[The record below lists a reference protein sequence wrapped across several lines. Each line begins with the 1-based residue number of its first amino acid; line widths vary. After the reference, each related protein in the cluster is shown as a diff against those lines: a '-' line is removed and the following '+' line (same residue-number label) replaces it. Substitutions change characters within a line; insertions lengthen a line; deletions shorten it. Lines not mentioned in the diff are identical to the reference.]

1 MTKVL
6 SPLAIELASA
16 RQSLS
21 FYKSEVQYLAAKV
34 KLEKIDAKAEKA
46 DVRIAKRAIAI
57 AKAQAR
63 LDRLM
68 APVGSKAI
76 KANKKPSR
84 AKTTKFA
91 SVVTELSTATA

>member
-6 SPLAIELASA
+6 SPLAVELASA

-91 SVVTELSTATA
+91 SVVTELSTETA

>member
-1 MTKVL
+1 L
-6 SPLAIELASA
+6 
-16 RQSLS
+16 
-21 FYKSEVQYLAAKV
+21 
-34 KLEKIDAKAEKA
+34 AKADA
-46 DVRIAKRAIAI
+46 RRARRDAAI

-76 KANKKPSR
+76 KANRKPSR

-91 SVVTELSTATA
+91 SVVTELSTETV

>member
-1 MTKVL
+1 MTKVIT
-6 SPLAIELASA
+6 PLAAELASA

-21 FYKSEVQYLAAKV
+21 FFKSEVQYLAAKV
-34 KLEKIDAKAEKA
+34 KLERIDAKLAKVDA
-46 DVRIAKRAIAI
+46 RTAKRAVAI
-57 AKAQAR
+57 AKAQAK

-91 SVVTELSTATA
+91 AVVTEMETTTA

>member
-1 MTKVL
+1 MSKVL
-6 SPLAIELASA
+6 TPLEVELASA

-46 DVRIAKRAIAI
+46 DARIAKRAVAI
-57 AKAQAR
+57 AKAQAK

-91 SVVTELSTATA
+91 AVVTELDTATA

>member
-34 KLEKIDAKAEKA
+34 KLERIDAKLAKTDA
-46 DVRIAKRAIAI
+46 RTAKRAIAI
-57 AKAQAR
+57 AKAQAK

-91 SVVTELSTATA
+91 AVVTELDTATA

>member
-1 MTKVL
+1 MSKVL
-6 SPLAIELASA
+6 SPLAVELASA

-34 KLEKIDAKAEKA
+34 KMERIDAKAAKA
-46 DVRIAKRAIAI
+46 DARIAKRAVAI
-57 AKAQAR
+57 AKAQAK

-68 APVGSKAI
+68 APVGAKAI
-76 KANKKPSR
+76 KANRKPSR

-91 SVVTELSTATA
+91 SVVTELTTETV

>member
-1 MTKVL
+1 MSKVL
-6 SPLAIELASA
+6 TPLAAELASA

-21 FYKSEVQYLAAKV
+21 FFKSEVQYLAAKV
-34 KLEKIDAKAEKA
+34 KLERIDAKLAKA
-46 DVRIAKRAIAI
+46 DARTAKRAVAI
-57 AKAQAR
+57 AKAQAK

-91 SVVTELSTATA
+91 SVVTELTTETA

>member
-21 FYKSEVQYLAAKV
+21 FFKSEVQYLAAKV
-34 KLEKIDAKAEKA
+34 KLEKFDAKMAKTA
-46 DVRIAKRAIAI
+46 ARLARRDVAI
-57 AKAQAR
+57 AKAQAK

-91 SVVTELSTATA
+91 AVVSMLETATA

>member
-1 MTKVL
+1 MTKVIT
-6 SPLAIELASA
+6 PLAAELASA

-21 FYKSEVQYLAAKV
+21 FFKSEVQYLAAKV
-34 KLEKIDAKAEKA
+34 KLERIDAKLAKA
-46 DVRIAKRAIAI
+46 DARTAKRAVAI
-57 AKAQAR
+57 AKAQAK

-91 SVVTELSTATA
+91 SVVTELSTETA

>member
-1 MTKVL
+1 MSKVL
-6 SPLAIELASA
+6 TPLAAELASA

-21 FYKSEVQYLAAKV
+21 FFKSEVQYLAAKV
-34 KLEKIDAKAEKA
+34 KLERIDAKLAKA
-46 DVRIAKRAIAI
+46 DARTAKRAVAI

-91 SVVTELSTATA
+91 AVVTELETATA

>member
-1 MTKVL
+1 MTKVVT
-6 SPLAIELASA
+6 PLAAELASA

-21 FYKSEVQYLAAKV
+21 FFKSEVQYLAAKV
-34 KLEKIDAKAEKA
+34 KLERIDAKLAKA
-46 DVRIAKRAIAI
+46 DARTAKRAVAI
-57 AKAQAR
+57 AKAQAK

-91 SVVTELSTATA
+91 AVVTEMETTTA

>member
-1 MTKVL
+1 MTKVVT
-6 SPLAIELASA
+6 PLAAELASA

-21 FYKSEVQYLAAKV
+21 FFKSEVQYLAAKV
-34 KLEKIDAKAEKA
+34 KLERIDAKLAKA
-46 DVRIAKRAIAI
+46 DARTAKRAVAI
-57 AKAQAR
+57 AKAQAK

-91 SVVTELSTATA
+91 AVVTEMETATA

>member
-6 SPLAIELASA
+6 TPLAAELASA

-21 FYKSEVQYLAAKV
+21 FFKSEVQYLAAKV
-34 KLEKIDAKAEKA
+34 KLERIDAKLAKA
-46 DVRIAKRAIAI
+46 DARTAKRAVAI

-91 SVVTELSTATA
+91 AVVTEMETTTA

>member
-1 MTKVL
+1 MSKVL
-6 SPLAIELASA
+6 TPLAAELASA

-21 FYKSEVQYLAAKV
+21 FFKSEVQYLAAKV
-34 KLEKIDAKAEKA
+34 KLERIDAKLAKA
-46 DVRIAKRAIAI
+46 DARTAKRAVAI

-91 SVVTELSTATA
+91 AVVTEMETTTA

>member
-21 FYKSEVQYLAAKV
+21 FFMCEVKYLAAKV

-91 SVVTELSTATA
+91 AVVTELSTATA

>member
-21 FYKSEVQYLAAKV
+21 FYKSEVQYLAAQV
-34 KLEKIDAKAEKA
+34 KMERINAKAEKA
-46 DVRIAKRAIAI
+46 DVRIAKRAVAI

-91 SVVTELSTATA
+91 AVVTELETATA

>member
-34 KLEKIDAKAEKA
+34 KMERINAKAEKA
-46 DVRIAKRAIAI
+46 DVRIAKRAVAI
-57 AKAQAR
+57 AKAQAK

-91 SVVTELSTATA
+91 AVVTELETATA

>member
-1 MTKVL
+1 MTKVIT
-6 SPLAIELASA
+6 PLAAELASA

-21 FYKSEVQYLAAKV
+21 FFKSEVQYLAAKV
-34 KLEKIDAKAEKA
+34 KLERIDAKLAKA
-46 DVRIAKRAIAI
+46 DARTAKRAVAI
-57 AKAQAR
+57 AKAQAK

-91 SVVTELSTATA
+91 AVVTEMETTTA

>member
-1 MTKVL
+1 MSKVL

-16 RQSLS
+16 RSSLS
-21 FYKSEVQYLAAKV
+21 FFKSEVQYLAAKV
-34 KLEKIDAKAEKA
+34 KMERIDAKLAKTDA
-46 DVRIAKRAIAI
+46 RLAKRAVAI

-68 APVGSKAI
+68 APVGTKAI

-91 SVVTELSTATA
+91 AVVSMLETATA

>member
-1 MTKVL
+1 M
-6 SPLAIELASA
+6 
-16 RQSLS
+16 
-21 FYKSEVQYLAAKV
+21 AAKV
-34 KLEKIDAKAEKA
+34 KLEKIDAKLAKA
-46 DVRIAKRAIAI
+46 DARTAKRAVAI
-57 AKAQAR
+57 AKAQAK

-91 SVVTELSTATA
+91 AVVTEMETATA

>member
-1 MTKVL
+1 MTKVIT
-6 SPLAIELASA
+6 PLAAELASA

-21 FYKSEVQYLAAKV
+21 FFKSEVQYLAAKV
-34 KLEKIDAKAEKA
+34 KLERIDAKLAKA
-46 DVRIAKRAIAI
+46 DARTAKRAVAI
-57 AKAQAR
+57 AKAQAK
-63 LDRLM
+63 LYRLM

-91 SVVTELSTATA
+91 AVVTEMETATA

>member
-21 FYKSEVQYLAAKV
+21 FFKSEVQYLAAKV
-34 KLEKIDAKAEKA
+34 KLEKIDAKAAKA
-46 DVRIAKRAIAI
+46 DARIAKRAVAI
-57 AKAQAR
+57 AKAQAK

-91 SVVTELSTATA
+91 AVVTELDTATA

>member
-1 MTKVL
+1 
-6 SPLAIELASA
+6 
-16 RQSLS
+16 
-21 FYKSEVQYLAAKV
+21 LAAKV
-34 KLEKIDAKAEKA
+34 KLERIDAKLAKA
-46 DVRIAKRAIAI
+46 DARRARRDAAI

-91 SVVTELSTATA
+91 SVVTELSTETA

>member
-1 MTKVL
+1 MSKVL
-6 SPLAIELASA
+6 TPLQVELASA

-21 FYKSEVQYLAAKV
+21 FFKSEVQYLAAKV
-34 KLEKIDAKAEKA
+34 KLERIDAKAAKA
-46 DVRIAKRAIAI
+46 DARIAKRAVAI

>member
-1 MTKVL
+1 MSKVL

-21 FYKSEVQYLAAKV
+21 FYNSEVKYLAAKV
-34 KLEKIDAKAEKA
+34 KLEKIDAKAAKA
-46 DVRIAKRAIAI
+46 DARIAKRAVAI

-91 SVVTELSTATA
+91 SVVTELTTETV